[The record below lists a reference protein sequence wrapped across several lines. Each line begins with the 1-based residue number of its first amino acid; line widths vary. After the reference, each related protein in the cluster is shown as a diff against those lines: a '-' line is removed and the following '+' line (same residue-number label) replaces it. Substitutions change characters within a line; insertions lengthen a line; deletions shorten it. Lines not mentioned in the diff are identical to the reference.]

1 MHAEAK
7 GARHRCSVE
16 LRERT
21 AEGRGRGGRDH
32 QGEKRSGGKRE
43 GSRTI
48 RDGKIWTTVHS
59 VVLI

>member
-1 MHAEAK
+1 MNAQAK
-7 GARHRCSVE
+7 GARHRRCAE

-21 AEGRGRGGRDH
+21 GEGRGRGGRDH
-32 QGEKRSGGKRE
+32 QGEKRSEGKRE

-48 RDGKIWTTVHS
+48 RDGKIWNTVHG